1 MPRPRSLELR
11 SVNKQMKFAVL
22 VIFKVVEDGADEF
35 KKALR
40 FHSENTWREEGS
52 IKFVSYV
59 DEIDPATFYLYEL
72 YESRSAFEAH
82 TKTDYIGKF
91 RELVAS
97 LLKEPPVIF
106 RGVPV
111 FDDPTSPKGDI

>member
-1 MPRPRSLELR
+1 
-11 SVNKQMKFAVL
+11 MKFALMV
-22 VIFKVVEDGADEF
+22 VFKVTESNTLEF

-59 DEIDPATFYLYEL
+59 DESDPSTFYLYEL
-72 YESRSAFEAH
+72 YEDRAAFEAH
-82 TKTDYIGKF
+82 TKTDYIVKF
-91 RELVAS
+91 RDLVTP
-97 LLKEPPVIF
+97 LLREPSVIY

-111 FDDPTSPKGDI
+111 FNDPTSPKGEI

>member
-1 MPRPRSLELR
+1 
-11 SVNKQMKFAVL
+11 MKFAVM
-22 VIFKVVEDGADEF
+22 VVFTVAESSTIEF

-52 IKFVSYV
+52 IKFVSYA
-59 DEIDPATFYLYEL
+59 DENDPSTFYLYEL
-72 YESRSAFEAH
+72 YENRAAFEAH
-82 TKTDYIGKF
+82 TKTEYIAKF
-91 RELVAS
+91 RDMVTP
-97 LLKEPPVIF
+97 LLREPSVIY